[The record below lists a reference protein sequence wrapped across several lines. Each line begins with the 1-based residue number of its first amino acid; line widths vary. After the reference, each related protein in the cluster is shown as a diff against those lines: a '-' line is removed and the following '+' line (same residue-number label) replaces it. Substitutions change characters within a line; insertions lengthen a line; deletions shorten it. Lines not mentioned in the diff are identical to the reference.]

1 MTDDTNPT
9 NATETPADTATAT
22 DADTELTELTE
33 LARGAE
39 FTATEEEVAEAIEDA
54 AAELGQSADE
64 VRENVA
70 YIMDSTF
77 EDEGV
82 STSFNESISGT
93 SLEHDEVGT
102 GDPRL
107 EALELYKLRQ
117 RI

>member
-1 MTDDTNPT
+1 MTDDTNST
-9 NATETPADTATAT
+9 NATDASADAATST
-22 DADTELTELTE
+22 DADPTELTE

-39 FTATEEEVAEAIEDA
+39 FTAAEEEVAKAIEDA